1 MNRSLNQILMLV
13 LVLLVP
19 LMSFAHDVEIDE
31 IFYNLDNEKKEA
43 TVTYKGCCS
52 DNEDYTRF
60 VVIPS
65 SVQYNGVRYTVTAI
79 GDGGDVLR
87 MVKVGR
93 QPAGGLPFR
102 HQCDKHDDRPV
113 HPEWSDV
120 RYYNAG
126 LLLAAGSGHAAEC
139 DRF

>member
-1 MNRSLNQILMLV
+1 MNKKCYNQILMLV

-19 LMSFAHDVEIDE
+19 LTGFAHDVEIGE

-79 GDGGDVLR
+79 GDGAFNNCVRLR
-87 MVKVGR
+87 SVTIPNTVTSLGEK
-93 QPAGGLPFR
+93 AFAKCNGLTSFIIPNSVTSIGKKAFYL
-102 HQCDKHDDRPV
+102 CM
-113 HPEWSDV
+113 
-120 RYYNAG
+120 
-126 LLLAAGSGHAAEC
+126 
-139 DRF
+139 